1 MKRVPTAS
9 ALLISCLFMHVAA
22 VAQPLVSRGEYLFGP
37 DLSENSACQLAELQA
52 RQNALLQVNGQSLSL
67 DESYVCS
74 EKNFG
79 QAGGSVCALNKF
91 LWSQIFGTVKTE
103 KLLDKKVE
111 AITGAKR
118 CTVQLEVLVAP
129 PMQQPAPNFD
139 VTASLSQSQVRIG
152 EKIRIDINPL
162 SPAYLAVFN
171 WVPGA
176 YGGGHLRKIFPNEF
190 QSDAFLSKPLSLPSR
205 DYELLVGE
213 LDTGQDNEKPA
224 GSESA
229 HIEHF
234 VFLLTK
240 EHYAWPVVLPYA
252 QLSEKLSE
260 IKPQELRVR
269 KKSLIVLHKD

>member
-1 MKRVPTAS
+1 MCNRWAG
-9 ALLISCLFMHVAA
+9 ALLLACLLTHVKAF
-22 VAQPLVSRGEYLFGP
+22 AQPLVTSGEYLFGP

-52 RQNALLQVNGQSLSL
+52 RQNALLKVNGQVLSL

-74 EKNFG
+74 EKSFG
-79 QAGGSVCALNKF
+79 QTGNSVCALNKF
-91 LWSQIFGTVKTE
+91 LWAQIFGTVKTE

-129 PMQQPAPNFD
+129 PMQMPAPNFD
-139 VTASLSQSQVRIG
+139 VTASLSQSQVRVG

-171 WVPGA
+171 WLPGLA
-176 YGGGHLRKIFPNEF
+176 GGGHLHKLFPNEF
-190 QSDAFLSKPLSLPSR
+190 QPDAFLTTSLSLPSR

-213 LDTGQDNEKPA
+213 PDSRRDGDKPV
-224 GSESA
+224 GGEPA

-240 EHYAWPVVLPYA
+240 EPYAWPVAMPYA

-260 IKPQELRVR
+260 IKPQDVRVR
-269 KKSLIVLHKD
+269 KKSIIVLHKD